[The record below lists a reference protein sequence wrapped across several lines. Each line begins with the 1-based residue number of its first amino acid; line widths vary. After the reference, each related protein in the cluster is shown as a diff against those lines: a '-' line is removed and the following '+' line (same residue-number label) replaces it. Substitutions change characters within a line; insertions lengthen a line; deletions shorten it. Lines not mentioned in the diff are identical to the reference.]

1 MTDWVPWFRYQ
12 LKASADGFEWAFSQ
26 IPSALHEQ
34 LPPEPDYMGTWPPA
48 RHVWHVAEY
57 ERSVVIPTM
66 GQWLGGAIPPRDIWP
81 DDDESWAG
89 VADRSFDALIAAFRQ
104 NRQEQIEL
112 LDQLTGADW
121 MTPRQ
126 TWFTFAQMSLSMLVT
141 KTFQHT
147 YEHGDTLLRMGL
159 WWH

>member
-26 IPSALHEQ
+26 IPSALHEL

-66 GQWLGGAIPPRDIWP
+66 GQWLGGALARAQNGFWYADDNDEVTPFASHLDLGAVDLVVP
-81 DDDESWAG
+81 DG
-89 VADRSFDALIAAFRQ
+89 VL
-104 NRQEQIEL
+104 
-112 LDQLTGADW
+112 G
-121 MTPRQ
+121 
-126 TWFTFAQMSLSMLVT
+126 
-141 KTFQHT
+141 
-147 YEHGDTLLRMGL
+147 
-159 WWH
+159 